1 MRIQYDIMYEGSRAG
16 GYYEKKSDKRESRKL
31 LIDIMLKK
39 YNISI
44 QDLHDINIVKS
55 KLRDVNIDE
64 IIK

>member
-1 MRIQYDIMYEGSRAG
+1 MRIQYDVMYEGSG
-16 GYYEKKSDKRESRKL
+16 GYYEKKSDERESRKL